1 MKVAFILL
9 IGSGYLFS
17 LYWGMKQNN
26 LCFAHDY
33 CGCNEEFFM
42 QLGRRNM
49 KNKLRKAIFALLIV
63 PIISSILAAPD
74 GAQTAEI
81 KAKPPM
87 YSYIAV
93 WNIPKDQWEA
103 KENQAKAAKNILDQA
118 IAKGT
123 IVSYGYDGNPLHDT
137 FWLAMSKDGLESV
150 REQFQKI
157 GITRVPAKAGAP
169 IPPVSVLISRY
180 YNWRTIRCENAYVHV
195 GIYKIK
201 QGAPSDAADRLSK
214 AYFAPVLEKMF
225 ADGAIFEWETDTY
238 ADPKDS
244 PGTFLIAYLSAKG
257 EDLEK
262 ANKAVQERLKSR
274 LPKDPALDSLIDV
287 KASSDVVVRSY
298 AVYKK

>member
-1 MKVAFILL
+1 MIDKKLWSTLSGLTILTM
-9 IGSGYLFS
+9 S
-17 LYWGMKQNN
+17 
-26 LCFAHDY
+26 
-33 CGCNEEFFM
+33 
-42 QLGRRNM
+42 
-49 KNKLRKAIFALLIV
+49 
-63 PIISSILAAPD
+63 IIWIAQA
-74 GAQTAEI
+74 GAQINEV

-103 KENQAKAAKNILDQA
+103 KANQATAAKNILDQA
-118 IAKGT
+118 IAKRT

-150 REQFQKI
+150 RQQFQKI
-157 GITRVPAKAGAP
+157 GITPVPAKAGAP
-169 IPPVSVLISRY
+169 IPPVSILISRY

-201 QGAPSDAADRLSK
+201 PDAPDDAVDQLSK
-214 AYFAPVLEKMF
+214 NYIAPVLEKMF

-238 ADPKDS
+238 ADPKTS
-244 PGTFLIAYLSAKG
+244 RGTFLIAYLSAKA

-262 ANKAVQERLKSR
+262 VNKAVQERLKSR

-298 AVYKK
+298 AVYSR